1 MRRAKEEDR
10 RESNPVVLDVKV
22 RENGVMMSMRMTM
35 MVMFVYLTRKA
46 YFKGNEGDLFP
57 PFLGEISEPY
67 FLLETSRNAL
77 KHIMTDNREG
87 RSYLTVS

>member
-1 MRRAKEEDR
+1 MEQLEEALMRRAKEEDR

-46 YFKGNEGDLFP
+46 YFF
-57 PFLGEISEPY
+57 
-67 FLLETSRNAL
+67 
-77 KHIMTDNREG
+77 
-87 RSYLTVS
+87 